1 MKATRHK
8 PAPGT
13 LDDDLR
19 RRQQRRHL
27 LSLYLAA
34 CDYYHQLEGA
44 LQEGKSPTGFGS
56 PLTPLS
62 RESAEAVLAPLRHYL
77 TELREFVR
85 EHAPEELAAHEQVQP
100 LSNTAV
106 WGSNLLERLRQITEE
121 LAPDRL
127 RRYGETALP
136 LPQLET
142 LRRNLTEQVAQARRE
157 LRLP

>member
-1 MKATRHK
+1 MKFSYPK
-8 PAPGT
+8 PAPEP

-34 CDYYHQLEGA
+34 CDYYRQMEGA
-44 LQEGKSPTGFGS
+44 LRQGESPTGFGS
-56 PLTPLS
+56 PLTPLPP
-62 RESAEAVLAPLRHYL
+62 EHAEAVLAPVQRYLR
-77 TELREFVR
+77 ELREFVR
-85 EHAPEELAAHEQVQP
+85 KYAPDELAAHEQVQP

-106 WGSNLLERLRQITEE
+106 WASNLLERLRQITEE
-121 LAPDRL
+121 FAPERL

-136 LPQLET
+136 LPELET
-142 LRRNLTEQVAQARRE
+142 LRRDLSERVAQARRG